1 VNEVDRKEKQGG
13 AGRWGLREGQ
23 GFTVV
28 ILEKRCREEDG
39 VRGKGCIY
47 EGTEIGKEV
56 QV

>member
-1 VNEVDRKEKQGG
+1 M
-13 AGRWGLREGQ
+13 
-23 GFTVV
+23 

-39 VRGKGCIY
+39 GGEKGCIY